1 MFRRFC
7 SPQSFARWLLLT
19 AGVLGASG
27 LLPAAAA
34 PRWPSGPALQKQ
46 LDAPAMVIWDGLTF
60 AEALGRIRD
69 NYRVP
74 MVLGRAVDPQR
85 PMQLV
90 ATGSVRLLLEEAV
103 DFYNRTHCEK
113 TSYPRPA
120 MRLGISFFDQGV
132 YIGSEPLARGFRT
145 LLEHRRQELEK
156 LPRSL
161 RQRLFAARRFT
172 WPELTSPQEL
182 LDQLA
187 QEARVTLVNAEQV
200 PHDLWREAEL
210 PPAPWYVRLS
220 LVLVQF
226 GATFEVD
233 PTAARVV
240 LRRIHEGDLT
250 MQKLYPAG
258 AQAEEKMAR
267 WKKWCPGATITRHR
281 GRIAVTGTWE
291 DHRRIASGGR
301 RRSQAVPR
309 GMQVYTLRVLNKP
322 VREVVELLAQRLGLQ
337 LQWSPEELSPA
348 GVDLQ
353 QLISFYV
360 EDATREELFRTLLE
374 PLGMRFQLQG
384 QTLRIAPAEPKRP

>member
-1 MFRRFC
+1 
-7 SPQSFARWLLLT
+7 
-19 AGVLGASG
+19 
-27 LLPAAAA
+27 
-34 PRWPSGPALQKQ
+34 
-46 LDAPAMVIWDGLTF
+46 MVIWDGLPF

-69 NYRVP
+69 THRVP
-74 MVLGRAVDPQR
+74 VVLGRAVDPQR

-90 ATGSVRLLLEEAV
+90 ATGSVRLLLQEAV
-103 DFYNRTHCEK
+103 DFYNRTHCHEK
-113 TSYPRPA
+113 SYPRPA
-120 MRLGISFFDQGV
+120 IRLGISFFDQGV
-132 YIGSEPLARGFRT
+132 YVGSEPLARGFRT
-145 LLEHRRQELEK
+145 LLEHRRREIER
-156 LPRSL
+156 LPLPL
-161 RQRLFAARRFT
+161 RRRLLAPRRFA
-172 WPELTSPQEL
+172 WPELTSPREL

-187 QEARVTLVNAEQV
+187 QEAQVRLVHAEQL
-200 PHDLWREAEL
+200 PHDLWRNSEL
-210 PPAPWYVRLS
+210 PPTPWYVRLS

-258 AQAEEKMAR
+258 KQAEEKMAR
-267 WKKWCPGATITRHR
+267 WKKWCPGATITRQG
-281 GRIAVTGTWE
+281 GRIVVTGTWE

-309 GMQVYTLRVLNKP
+309 GTQVYTLRVLNKP
-322 VREVVELLAQRLGLQ
+322 VREVIELLAQRLGLR
-337 LQWSPEELSPA
+337 LQWSPEELSRA

-360 EDATREELFRTLLE
+360 EDVTREELFRTLLE